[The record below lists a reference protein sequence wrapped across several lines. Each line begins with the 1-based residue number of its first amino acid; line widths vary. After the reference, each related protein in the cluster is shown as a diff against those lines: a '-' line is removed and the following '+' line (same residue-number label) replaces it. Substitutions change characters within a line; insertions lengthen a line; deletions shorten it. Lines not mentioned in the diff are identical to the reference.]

1 MDCLA
6 DTLERFKSVFGSEAL
21 VDILQRES
29 DKIVARFHG
38 NMCYTC
44 GAYDYFE
51 DFAYMYSECAGEEW
65 GVESYQQN
73 PDGTY
78 TVTLRPK
85 HQIKTRK
92 RHIKIVIDN
101 KELEYNV
108 ETSQP

>member
-6 DTLERFKSVFGSEAL
+6 ETLEKFRKVFGSEAL
-21 VDILQRES
+21 VDVLHAS
-29 DKIVARFHG
+29 PDKIAARFHG

-51 DFAYMYSECAGEEW
+51 DFAYIYGECAGEEW
-65 GVESYQQN
+65 AVESYQQN

-78 TVTLRPK
+78 TATLTPK
-85 HQIKTRK
+85 RLLKTTK

-101 KELEYNV
+101 REFNYHLE
-108 ETSQP
+108 T

>member
-6 DTLERFKSVFGSEAL
+6 ETLQKFRMVFGSEAL
-21 VDILQRES
+21 VDVLHAS
-29 DKIVARFHG
+29 PDKITARFHG

-51 DFAYMYSECAGEEW
+51 DFAYMYGECAGEEW
-65 GVESYQQN
+65 AVESYQQN

-78 TVTLRPK
+78 TATLRPK
-85 HQIKTRK
+85 RLLKTTK

-101 KELEYNV
+101 REFNYHLE
-108 ETSQP
+108 T

>member
-6 DTLERFKSVFGSEAL
+6 ETLEKFRMIFGSEAL
-21 VDILQRES
+21 VDVLHAS
-29 DKIVARFHG
+29 PDKIAARFHG

-51 DFAYMYSECAGEEW
+51 DFAYMYGECAGEEW
-65 GVESYQQN
+65 AVESYQQN

-78 TVTLRPK
+78 TATLRPK
-85 HQIKTRK
+85 RLLKTTK

-101 KELEYNV
+101 REFNYHLE
-108 ETSQP
+108 T

>member
-6 DTLERFKSVFGSEAL
+6 ETLEKFRMVFGSEAL
-21 VDILQRES
+21 VDILHAGP

-65 GVESYQQN
+65 AVESYQQN

-78 TVTLRPK
+78 TVTLKPK
-85 HQIKTRK
+85 RLLKSTK

-101 KELEYNV
+101 REFNYHLQ
-108 ETSQP
+108 T

>member
-1 MDCLA
+1 MDCIA
-6 DTLERFKSVFGSEAL
+6 ETQDKFRRVFGSEAL
-21 VDILQRES
+21 VDILHAES
-29 DKIVARFHG
+29 DKVVVRFHG

-51 DFAYMYSECAGEEW
+51 DFAYMYGECAGEEW

-85 HQIKTRK
+85 RLLKTVK
-92 RHIKIVIDN
+92 RHVKVILDG
-101 KELEYNV
+101 KELDHYLEA
-108 ETSQP
+108 T

>member
-6 DTLERFKSVFGSEAL
+6 ETLEKFRMVFGSEAL
-21 VDILQRES
+21 VDVLHAS
-29 DKIVARFHG
+29 PDKIVARFHG

-51 DFAYMYSECAGEEW
+51 DFAYMYGECVGEEW
-65 GVESYQQN
+65 AVESYQQN

-78 TVTLRPK
+78 TATLIPK
-85 HQIKTRK
+85 RLLKTTK

-101 KELEYNV
+101 RELNYHL
-108 ETSQP
+108 ET